1 MSGVRRAARVI
12 AALSTTLVVA
22 CAPDAWVYNK
32 KSAGFND
39 YLDTVTAQ
47 CQPLWIGQM
56 QLTKFDASS
65 VPDQGGNFDILLDL
79 SSRLFYQRIT
89 PTAFREAVQ
98 TQFMTANDPRTNRS
112 VDCMIAQLP
121 AERPTNPP
129 GALIKAP

>member
-1 MSGVRRAARVI
+1 MS
-12 AALSTTLVVA
+12 VVA

-32 KSAGFND
+32 KAAGFND

-47 CQPLWIGQM
+47 CQPLWIGSM
-56 QLTKFDASS
+56 QLKTFDASS

-98 TQFMTANDPRTNRS
+98 TQFMAATDPRTNRS
-112 VDCMIAQLP
+112 IDCMIAQLP

-129 GALIKAP
+129 GAVIKAP